1 MANYRAVFIFP
12 AMIGEGRFEFE
23 APAELLDDA
32 PFRIVD
38 TFLRNVGNLGLNV
51 AVQDHDIQAAF
62 NDRTFRIITALGVLR
77 SHNGPPVPF
86 SASIYEITNAVST

>member
-1 MANYRAVFIFP
+1 MANFRAVFIFP

>member
-12 AMIGEGRFEFE
+12 AVIGEGRFEFE
-23 APAELLDDA
+23 APTELLDDA

-51 AVQDHDIQAAF
+51 AVADHDIIACQ
-62 NDRTFRIITALGVLR
+62 NDRNFRAITAIGVLR
-77 SHNGPPVPF
+77 AHNGPPVPF
-86 SASIYEITNAVST
+86 SACIYEVTK